1 MDVERLAE
9 KLIATR
15 RSLDRL
21 AALAPDEIPASAA
34 EAYAVQDAILH
45 RLAIPIAGWK
55 AGASSPTAEPQ
66 AGPILAD
73 RLQPSPA
80 RFAMPANAFRT
91 VEGEVAFMLGRDLPT
106 RSQGYSED
114 EIWDAMATLHVGI
127 EVLESSFIDR
137 RKISEHAVLGD
148 LLNNGAYC
156 YGPAVQDWRGLDVAT
171 PSASIWIDGKE
182 VRRAKAGTPGGHPK
196 RLLTWLANH
205 AAARGLP
212 LKAGMIITTGS
223 HTGML
228 DAPPRATVAARLD
241 GIGEATLQFA

>member
-9 KLIATR
+9 KLIAAR

-21 AALAPDEIPASAA
+21 AKLAPDEIPASAA
-34 EAYAVQDAILH
+34 EGYAVQDAILK

-55 AGASSPTAEPQ
+55 VGAASSSAEPQ

-91 VEGEVAFMLGRDLPT
+91 VEGEVAFTLGRDLPT
-106 RSQGYSED
+106 HSQGYSED
-114 EIWDAMATLHVGI
+114 EVWDAMATLHVGI

-137 RKISEHAVLGD
+137 RRISEFAVLGD

-156 YGPAVQDWRGLDVAT
+156 YGAAVKDWRRLDVAT
-171 PSASIWIDGKE
+171 PAASIAIDGKE
-182 VRRAKAGTPGGHPK
+182 IRRAKAGTPGGHPK

-205 AAARGLP
+205 AASRGLP
-212 LKAGMIITTGS
+212 LKAGTIITTGS

-228 DAPPRATVAARLD
+228 DAPPGAMVTAQLE

>member
-21 AALAPDEIPASAA
+21 AALATDEIPANAA
-34 EAYAVQDAILH
+34 EAYAVQDAILE

-55 AGASSPTAEPQ
+55 VGAAAPTAEPQ
-66 AGPILAD
+66 AGPILGD
-73 RLQPSPA
+73 RLKPGPA

-91 VEGEVAFMLGRDLPT
+91 VEGEVAFTLGRDLPT
-106 RSQGYSED
+106 RSQGYGED
-114 EIWDAMATLHVGI
+114 EVWEAMATLHVGI

-137 RKISEHAVLGD
+137 RKISEYAVLGD

-156 YGPAVQDWRGLDVAT
+156 YGAPVKDWRGLNVAT
-171 PSASIWIDGKE
+171 PEASIWIDGVE

-205 AAARGLP
+205 AAARGRP

-228 DAPPRATVAARLD
+228 DTPAGATVTARLE
-241 GIGEATLQFA
+241 GIGEAQLQFA

>member
-21 AALAPDEIPASAA
+21 AALAPDEIPTSVA
-34 EAYAVQDAILH
+34 EAYAVQDAILK
-45 RLAIPIAGWK
+45 RLAIPVAGWK

-73 RLQPSPA
+73 RLKPSPA
-80 RFAMPANAFRT
+80 RFATPANAFRT

-106 RSQGYSED
+106 RSLAYGED
-114 EIWDAMATLHVGI
+114 EVWDAMATLHVGI

-137 RKISEHAVLGD
+137 RKLAEYAVLGD

-156 YGPAVQDWRGLDVAT
+156 YGPAVKDWRGLDVAT
-171 PSASIWIDGKE
+171 PAASIWIDGKE

-228 DAPPRATVAARLD
+228 DAPPGATVTARLD

>member
-1 MDVERLAE
+1 MDVDRLAE

-21 AALAPDEIPASAA
+21 AALSVDEVPTSAA
-34 EAYAVQDAILH
+34 EAYAVQDAILR

-73 RLQPSPA
+73 RLKPSPA
-80 RFAMPANAFRT
+80 RFAMPAKAFRT
-91 VEGEVAFMLGRDLPT
+91 VEGEVAFTLGRDLPT
-106 RSQGYSED
+106 RSQGYRED
-114 EIWDAMATLHVGI
+114 EVWDAMATVHVGI

-156 YGPAVQDWRGLDVAT
+156 YGAAVKDWRGLDVAT
-171 PSASIWIDGKE
+171 PEASIWINGKE
-182 VRRAKAGTPGGHPK
+182 GRRAKAGTPGGHPK

-205 AAARGLP
+205 AASRGLP
-212 LKAGMIITTGS
+212 LKAGMIVTTGS

-228 DAPPRATVAARLD
+228 DAPPGATVTARLE

>member
-1 MDVERLAE
+1 MRVEALAE

-15 RSLDRL
+15 RSLERI

-34 EAYAVQDAILH
+34 EGYALQDAILK

-55 AGASSPTAEPQ
+55 VGAASPSAEPQ

-106 RSQGYSED
+106 RSQGYGAD
-114 EIWDAMATLHVGI
+114 EVWEAMVSVQAGI

-137 RKISEHAVLGD
+137 RKVSEHAVLGD

-156 YGPAVQDWRGLDVAT
+156 YGAPVKDWRRLDVAT
-171 PSASIWIDGKE
+171 PEASIAINGKE
-182 VRRAKAGTPGGHPK
+182 MRSGKAGTPGGHPK
-196 RLLTWLANH
+196 RLLAWLANH
-205 AAARGLP
+205 AASRGHP

-228 DAPPRATVAARLD
+228 DAPLGATVTAKLE
-241 GIGEATLQFA
+241 GIGEATLQFT

>member
-1 MDVERLAE
+1 MDVDRLAE

-21 AALAPDEIPASAA
+21 AALAPDEIPAGAA
-34 EAYAVQDAILH
+34 EAYALQDAIVK

-55 AGASSPTAEPQ
+55 VGASSPTAEPQ

-73 RLQPSPA
+73 RLKPSPA

-91 VEGEVAFMLGRDLPT
+91 VEGEVAFTLGRDLPT
-106 RSQGYSED
+106 HSQGYGED
-114 EIWDAMATLHVGI
+114 DVWDAMATLHVGI

-137 RKISEHAVLGD
+137 RKISEYAVLGD

-156 YGPAVQDWRGLDVAT
+156 FGAAVKDWHRLDVAT
-171 PSASIWIDGKE
+171 PEASIAINGNE
-182 VRRAKAGTPGGHPK
+182 LRRAKAGTPGGHPK
-196 RLLTWLANH
+196 RLLAWLATH
-205 AAARGLP
+205 AAARGHP
-212 LKAGMIITTGS
+212 LKAGMVITTGS

-228 DAPPRATVAARLD
+228 DAPPGATVTARLE